1 MELLPPI
8 TGEPPAPR
16 PLRLWQRWRVVW
28 HGRRDARLRAIDA
41 DQPRPY
47 LDTLRAEAQTGQR
60 SVSGWLH
67 EKIVPVDVEAI
78 RLLTVLEQFR
88 REPVTRPSPTLTKPR
103 PENTD
108 PRPVDRIPD
117 WLVEARQAAAATQAY
132 QRRIA
137 EQNLAE
143 QQLGQL
149 GTVRHHLIEVARA
162 AAGAHLTRYQEL
174 VGLYEAA
181 LLRHC
186 PNRTVAG
193 APHPPFSAA
202 APVAEEP
209 WVHGDLPLL
218 ALEVD
223 SELADSYRWF
233 LKEFATRTSATT
245 IEHPFRVEV
254 PRAG

>member
-1 MELLPPI
+1 MELLPTT

-16 PLRLWQRWRVVW
+16 PLRRWQRWRMVW
-28 HGRRDARLRAIDA
+28 HGRRDARLRAVDA
-41 DQPRPY
+41 DLPKPY
-47 LDTLRAEAQTGQR
+47 LEALRAQAQAGQR
-60 SVSGWLH
+60 AVSGWLH

-88 REPVTRPSPTLTKPR
+88 RDPLTRPSPTPAKPR
-103 PENTD
+103 PQNSD
-108 PRPVDRIPD
+108 LRPVDRIPD
-117 WLVEARQAAAATQAY
+117 WLVEVRQAAAATQAY
-132 QRRIA
+132 QRRIV

-149 GTVRHHLIEVARA
+149 GTVRHHLIEIARA
-162 AAGAHLTRYQEL
+162 AAGAHLDRYQEL

-181 LLRHC
+181 LLRRC
-186 PNRTVAG
+186 PNRTLAG
-193 APHPPFSAA
+193 AHHPPLSGA

-223 SELADSYRWF
+223 SELAESYRWF
-233 LKEFATRTSATT
+233 LKEFATRTSAAA
-245 IEHPFRVEV
+245 IEHPFPVEV